1 MKSIESPQTANPRGF
16 LRLRD
21 ALRLAFV
28 NLAGNRRRTSL
39 IIMTVVVLFAP
50 MLSLAFLA
58 QGIRNSIL
66 DTSALQTG
74 GAVYIQTGFLADI
87 YYGAEE
93 RIITPA
99 PENADAILRERI
111 AAHHGEIVGTV
122 TATRRSLGWDYDFI
136 SASAVEAFQND
147 TAPPLDANVIITTT
161 DTTPPADAN
170 ATDDANAGLNTSTTN
185 TLASPLPAITNSN
198 LHLSDPALSA
208 LSALAI
214 YPGTQILFSLQ
225 GASAALGF
233 FTDAISGTPS
243 QTFLIDDG
251 SPAIQSYRDQAL
263 ADWRARCQQTY
274 QSTCDYRPSL
284 PELYVVRFINPRDA
298 AAYQTT
304 AGFDSLRYGY
314 DTDADYQ
321 YLIAD
326 LFNNTLSAAGA
337 TTSAQFIIYVVMGAF
352 LILALILIVTTLSHA
367 ADEDAA
373 TIALYRSLGASTRAV
388 HLIYFLYLLLLC
400 LLAALIS
407 FLVALLLASLIAL
420 IVAAPFAASLQTFYQ
435 LSTPPAISCLGLDGF
450 ALLLLAAILL
460 IAPLALLL
468 TFHQFSTKHLSRK
481 LKNEVT

>member
-1 MKSIESPQTANPRGF
+1 MKSIASPQTANPRGF

-74 GAVYIQTGFLADI
+74 GAVYVQTGFLADI

-122 TATRRSLGWDYDFI
+122 TAARRSLGWDYDLI
-136 SASAVEAFQND
+136 SASAVEAFQGD
-147 TAPPLDANVIITTT
+147 TALSTNLTATATTT
-161 DTTPPADAN
+161 DIAPITDA
-170 ATDDANAGLNTSTTN
+170 AAN
-185 TLASPLPAITNSN
+185 TLASPLPAIANSN
-198 LHLSDPALSA
+198 LHLSDPALSI
-208 LSALAI
+208 LAT
-214 YPGTQILFSLQ
+214 YPGTKTRFSLQ

-263 ADWRARCQQTY
+263 ADWRTRCQQTC

-284 PELYVVRFINPRDA
+284 PELYVVRFANPRDA

-326 LFNNTLSAAGA
+326 LFNNTLSVAGA

-352 LILALILIVTTLSHA
+352 LILALILIITTLSHA

-407 FLVALLLASLIAL
+407 FLVALLFASLIAL

-450 ALLLLAAILL
+450 ALLLLTAILL

>member
-1 MKSIESPQTANPRGF
+1 MKSTASPQAANPRGF

-93 RIITPA
+93 RVITPA
-99 PENADAILRERI
+99 PENADEILRERI
-111 AAHHGEIVGTV
+111 AAHHGEIVGTI
-122 TATRRSLGWDYDFI
+122 TAARRSLGWDYDLI
-136 SASAVEAFQND
+136 SAPAIESFQND
-147 TAPPLDANVIITTT
+147 IAPSLDAGATTT
-161 DTTPPADAN
+161 TTGIAPIADA
-170 ATDDANAGLNTSTTN
+170 AAN

-198 LHLSDPALSA
+198 LHLSDPALSV
-208 LSALAI
+208 LAT
-214 YPGTQILFSLQ
+214 YPGTKTLFSLQ

-284 PELYVVRFINPRDA
+284 PKLYVVRFINPRDA

-304 AGFDSLRYGY
+304 AGFDSLHYGY

-326 LFNNTLSAAGA
+326 LFNNTLSVAGA

-400 LLAALIS
+400 LFAALIS
-407 FLVALLLASLIAL
+407 FLVALLFASLIAL
-420 IVAAPFAASLQTFYQ
+420 IVATPFTASLQTFYQ
-435 LSTPPAISCLGLDGF
+435 LSAPPTISCLGLDGF

-460 IAPLALLL
+460 VAPLALLL
-468 TFHQFSTKHLSRK
+468 TFHQFSAKHLSRK

>member
-1 MKSIESPQTANPRGF
+1 MKSTATPQTANPRGF

-28 NLAGNRRRTSL
+28 NLTGNHRRTSL

-93 RIITPA
+93 RVITPT

-111 AAHHGEIVGTV
+111 AAHHGEIVGTITV
-122 TATRRSLGWDYDFI
+122 ARRSLGWDYDLI
-136 SASAVEAFQND
+136 STSAVEAFQNG
-147 TAPPLDANVIITTT
+147 TALPTNLTGTATTT
-161 DTTPPADAN
+161 DIAPIAD
-170 ATDDANAGLNTSTTN
+170 TTTN
-185 TLASPLPAITNSN
+185 TLTSPLPAITNSN
-198 LHLSDPALSA
+198 LHLSDPTLSV
-208 LSALAI
+208 LAT
-214 YPGTQILFSLQ
+214 YPGTKTLFSLQ

-263 ADWRARCQQTY
+263 ADWRSRCQQTY
-274 QSTCDYRPSL
+274 QSTCDYHPSL
-284 PELYVVRFINPRDA
+284 PELYVVRFANSRDA

-321 YLIAD
+321 HLIAD
-326 LFNNTLSAAGA
+326 LFNNTLSVAGA

-407 FLVALLLASLIAL
+407 FLVALLFASLIAL
-420 IVAAPFAASLQTFYQ
+420 IVATPFATSLQTFYQ
-435 LSTPPAISCLGLDGF
+435 LSAPPTISCLGLDGF

-460 IAPLALLL
+460 VAPLALLL
-468 TFHQFSTKHLSRK
+468 TFHQFSAKHLSRK

>member
-1 MKSIESPQTANPRGF
+1 MKSIASPQTANPRGF

-39 IIMTVVVLFAP
+39 IVMTVVVLFAP

-58 QGIRNSIL
+58 QGVRNSIL

-93 RIITPA
+93 RVITPA
-99 PENADAILRERI
+99 PENADEILRERI
-111 AAHHGEIVGTV
+111 AAHHGEIVGTI
-122 TATRRSLGWDYDFI
+122 TAARRSLGWNYDLI
-136 SASAVEAFQND
+136 SASAIEAFQGD
-147 TAPPLDANVIITTT
+147 TAPSLA
-161 DTTPPADAN
+161 AN
-170 ATDDANAGLNTSTTN
+170 AATPATDLNTSTAN

-198 LHLSDPALSA
+198 LHLSDPALSI
-208 LSALAI
+208 LAT
-214 YPGTQILFSLQ
+214 YPGTETLFSLQ

-233 FTDAISGTPS
+233 FTDAITGTPS

-263 ADWRARCQQTY
+263 ADWRDHCQQTY

-284 PELYVVRFINPRDA
+284 PELYVVRFANPRDA

-326 LFNNTLSAAGA
+326 LFNNTLSVAGA

-388 HLIYFLYLLLLC
+388 RLIYFLYLLLLC

-407 FLVALLLASLIAL
+407 FLVALLFASLIAL

-435 LSTPPAISCLGLDGF
+435 LSAPPAISCLGLDGF
-450 ALLLLAAILL
+450 ALLLLTAILL
-460 IAPLALLL
+460 IAPIALLL
-468 TFHQFSTKHLSRK
+468 TFHQFSAKHLSRK

>member
-1 MKSIESPQTANPRGF
+1 
-16 LRLRD
+16 
-21 ALRLAFV
+21 
-28 NLAGNRRRTSL
+28 
-39 IIMTVVVLFAP
+39 MTVVVLFAP

-93 RIITPA
+93 RVITPA
-99 PENADAILRERI
+99 PENADEILRERI
-111 AAHHGEIVGTV
+111 AAHHGEIVGTI
-122 TATRRSLGWDYDFI
+122 TAARRSLGWDYDLI
-136 SASAVEAFQND
+136 SASAVEAFQGD
-147 TAPPLDANVIITTT
+147 TALSLV
-161 DTTPPADAN
+161 AN
-170 ATDDANAGLNTSTTN
+170 ATTPATDLNTSTAN
-185 TLASPLPAITNSN
+185 TLASPLPAIANSN
-198 LHLSDPALSA
+198 LHLSDPALSI
-208 LSALAI
+208 LAT
-214 YPGTQILFSLQ
+214 YPGTKTRFNLQ
-225 GASAALGF
+225 GASAALSF

-251 SPAIQSYRDQAL
+251 SPAIQSYRDQSL

-274 QSTCDYRPSL
+274 QSTCDYHPSL
-284 PELYVVRFINPRDA
+284 PEHYVVRFANPRDA

-321 YLIAD
+321 YLITD
-326 LFNNTLSAAGA
+326 LFNNTLSVAGA

-373 TIALYRSLGASTRAV
+373 IIALYRSLGASTRAV

-407 FLVALLLASLIAL
+407 FLVALLFASLTAL

-450 ALLLLAAILL
+450 ALLLLTAILL

>member
-1 MKSIESPQTANPRGF
+1 MKSTASPQAANHRGF

-93 RIITPA
+93 RVITPA
-99 PENADAILRERI
+99 PENADEILRERI
-111 AAHHGEIVGTV
+111 AAHHGEIVGTI
-122 TATRRSLGWDYDFI
+122 TAARRSLGWDYDLI
-136 SASAVEAFQND
+136 SASAVEAFQGD
-147 TAPPLDANVIITTT
+147 TALSLV
-161 DTTPPADAN
+161 AN
-170 ATDDANAGLNTSTTN
+170 ATTPATDLNTSTAN
-185 TLASPLPAITNSN
+185 TLASPLPAIANSN
-198 LHLSDPALSA
+198 LHLSDPALSV
-208 LSALAI
+208 LAT
-214 YPGTQILFSLQ
+214 YPGTETLFSLQ

-251 SPAIQSYRDQAL
+251 SPAIQFYRDQAL
-263 ADWRARCQQTY
+263 ADWRTRCQQTY

-284 PELYVVRFINPRDA
+284 PELYVVRFANPRDA

-321 YLIAD
+321 YLITD
-326 LFNNTLSAAGA
+326 LFNNTLSVAGA

-373 TIALYRSLGASTRAV
+373 IIALYRSLGASTRAV

-407 FLVALLLASLIAL
+407 FLVALLFASLTAL

-450 ALLLLAAILL
+450 ALLLLTAILL

>member
-1 MKSIESPQTANPRGF
+1 MKSTASPQAASPRGF

-58 QGIRNSIL
+58 QGIRSSIL
-66 DTSALQTG
+66 DASALQTG

-93 RIITPA
+93 RVITPA
-99 PENADAILRERI
+99 PENADEILRERI
-111 AAHHGEIVGTV
+111 AAHHGEIVGTI
-122 TATRRSLGWDYDFI
+122 TAARRSLGWDYDLI

-147 TAPPLDANVIITTT
+147 TAPSTNFTGTATTT
-161 DTTPPADAN
+161 DVNVTADATVTPSIPT
-170 ATDDANAGLNTSTTN
+170 TDLNTSTAN
-185 TLASPLPAITNSN
+185 TLASPLPVITNSN
-198 LHLSDPALSA
+198 LHLSDPTLSV
-208 LSALAI
+208 LAT
-214 YPGTQILFSLQ
+214 YPGTKTLFSLQ

-274 QSTCDYRPSL
+274 QSTCDYHPSL
-284 PELYVVRFINPRDA
+284 PELYVVRFISPRDA
-298 AAYQTT
+298 ATYQTT

-326 LFNNTLSAAGA
+326 LFNNTLSVAGA

-400 LLAALIS
+400 LFAALIS
-407 FLVALLLASLIAL
+407 FLVALLFASLIAL

-435 LSTPPAISCLGLDGF
+435 LSAPPAISCLGLDGF

-460 IAPLALLL
+460 VAPLALLL
-468 TFHQFSTKHLSRK
+468 TFHQFSAKHLSRK

>member
-1 MKSIESPQTANPRGF
+1 MKSIASPQTANPRGF

-58 QGIRNSIL
+58 QGIHNSIL

-93 RIITPA
+93 RVITPA
-99 PENADAILRERI
+99 PENADEILRERI
-111 AAHHGEIVGTV
+111 AAHHGEIVGAI
-122 TATRRSLGWDYDFI
+122 TAARRSLGWNYDLI
-136 SASAVEAFQND
+136 NASAIEAFRGD
-147 TAPPLDANVIITTT
+147 TAPPTNLTGTATTT
-161 DTTPPADAN
+161 GIAPIADA
-170 ATDDANAGLNTSTTN
+170 TTN
-185 TLASPLPAITNSN
+185 TLASPLPAIANSN
-198 LHLSDPALSA
+198 LHLSDPALSV
-208 LSALAI
+208 LAT
-214 YPGTQILFSLQ
+214 YPGTKTLFSLQ
-225 GASAALGF
+225 GTSAALGF

-251 SPAIQSYRDQAL
+251 SPGIQSYRDQAL

-284 PELYVVRFINPRDA
+284 PELYVVRFANPRDA

-326 LFNNTLSAAGA
+326 LFNNTLSVAGA

-407 FLVALLLASLIAL
+407 FMVALLFASLIAL

-435 LSTPPAISCLGLDGF
+435 LSAPPTISCLGWDGF

>member
-1 MKSIESPQTANPRGF
+1 MKSTASPQAANPRGF

-93 RIITPA
+93 RVITPA
-99 PENADAILRERI
+99 PENADEILRKRI
-111 AAHHGEIVGTV
+111 AAHHGEIVGTI
-122 TATRRSLGWDYDFI
+122 TAARRSLGWDYDLI
-136 SASAVEAFQND
+136 SASTVEALQND
-147 TAPPLDANVIITTT
+147 TALPTNLTGTATTT
-161 DTTPPADAN
+161 DIASIADA
-170 ATDDANAGLNTSTTN
+170 ATNSLT
-185 TLASPLPAITNSN
+185 SPLPAITNSN
-198 LHLSDPALSA
+198 LHLSDPALSV
-208 LSALAI
+208 LAT
-214 YPGTQILFSLQ
+214 YPGTKTLFSLQ

-233 FTDAISGTPS
+233 FTDTVGGTPS

-263 ADWRARCQQTY
+263 TDWRARCQQTY
-274 QSTCDYRPSL
+274 QSTCDYHPSL
-284 PELYVVRFINPRDA
+284 PELYVVRFASPRDA
-298 AAYQTT
+298 AAYQTA

-326 LFNNTLSAAGA
+326 LFNNTLSVAGA
-337 TTSAQFIIYVVMGAF
+337 TTSAQFIIYVVMDAF

-407 FLVALLLASLIAL
+407 FLVALLFASLIAL
-420 IVAAPFAASLQTFYQ
+420 IVAAPFAASLQIFYQ
-435 LSTPPAISCLGLDGF
+435 LSAPPTISCLGLDGF

-460 IAPLALLL
+460 VAPLALLL
-468 TFHQFSTKHLSRK
+468 TFHQFSAKHLSRK

>member
-1 MKSIESPQTANPRGF
+1 MKSTASPQTANPRGF

-93 RIITPA
+93 RVITSA
-99 PENADAILRERI
+99 PENADEILRERI
-111 AAHHGEIVGTV
+111 AAHHGEIVGTII
-122 TATRRSLGWDYDFI
+122 AARRSLGWDYDLI

-147 TAPPLDANVIITTT
+147 TTPSLDTGATTTTT
-161 DTTPPADAN
+161 DIAPIADA
-170 ATDDANAGLNTSTTN
+170 ATN
-185 TLASPLPAITNSN
+185 TLTSPLPAITNSN
-198 LHLSDPALSA
+198 LHLSDPALSV
-208 LSALAI
+208 LAT
-214 YPGTQILFSLQ
+214 YPGTKTLFSLQ

-284 PELYVVRFINPRDA
+284 PELYVVRFISPRDA

-314 DTDADYQ
+314 DTNADYQ
-321 YLIAD
+321 YLITD

-407 FLVALLLASLIAL
+407 FLVALLFASLIAL
-420 IVAAPFAASLQTFYQ
+420 IVATPFAASLQAFYQ
-435 LSTPPAISCLGLDGF
+435 LSAPPAISCLGLDGF
-450 ALLLLAAILL
+450 ALLLLAAIFLV
-460 IAPLALLL
+460 APLALLL
-468 TFHQFSTKHLSRK
+468 TFHQFSAKHLSRK

>member
-1 MKSIESPQTANPRGF
+1 MKSTASPQTANPRGF

-111 AAHHGEIVGTV
+111 AAHHGEIVGTI
-122 TATRRSLGWDYDFI
+122 TAARRSLGWGYDLI
-136 SASAVEAFQND
+136 SASAVEAFQGD
-147 TAPPLDANVIITTT
+147 TAPSTNLTATATTT
-161 DTTPPADAN
+161 DIALITDA
-170 ATDDANAGLNTSTTN
+170 ATN

-208 LSALAI
+208 LSALAT
-214 YPGTQILFSLQ
+214 YPGTKTLFSLQ

-243 QTFLIDDG
+243 QPFLIDDG
-251 SPAIQSYRDQAL
+251 SPAIQSYRNQAL

-274 QSTCDYRPSL
+274 QSTCDYHPSL
-284 PELYVVRFINPRDA
+284 PELYVVRFISPRDA

-326 LFNNTLSAAGA
+326 LFNNTLSVAGA

-400 LLAALIS
+400 LFAALIS
-407 FLVALLLASLIAL
+407 FLVALLFASLIAL

-435 LSTPPAISCLGLDGF
+435 LSAPPAISCLGLDGF

-460 IAPLALLL
+460 VAPLALLL
-468 TFHQFSTKHLSRK
+468 TFHQFSAKHLSRK

>member
-1 MKSIESPQTANPRGF
+1 MKSIASPQTANPRGS

-111 AAHHGEIVGTV
+111 AAHHGEIVGTI

-136 SASAVEAFQND
+136 GASAVETFQGD
-147 TAPPLDANVIITTT
+147 TAPSTNLTGTATTT
-161 DTTPPADAN
+161 DIAPITDA
-170 ATDDANAGLNTSTTN
+170 ATN
-185 TLASPLPAITNSN
+185 TLTSPLPAITNSN
-198 LHLSDPALSA
+198 LHLSDPALSV
-208 LSALAI
+208 LAT
-214 YPGTQILFSLQ
+214 YPGTKTLFSLQ
-225 GASAALGF
+225 GASAALSF

-243 QTFLIDDG
+243 QTFLVDDN

-274 QSTCDYRPSL
+274 QSTCDYRPNL
-284 PELYVVRFINPRDA
+284 PELYVVRFANPRDA

-304 AGFDSLRYGY
+304 AGFDSLHYGY

-326 LFNNTLSAAGA
+326 LFNNTLSVAGA

-352 LILALILIVTTLSHA
+352 LILAFILIVTTLSHA
-367 ADEDAA
+367 ADEDATA
-373 TIALYRSLGASTRAV
+373 IALYRSLGASTRAV

-407 FLVALLLASLIAL
+407 FLVALLFASLIAL

-450 ALLLLAAILL
+450 ALLLLTAILL

-468 TFHQFSTKHLSRK
+468 TCHQFSTKHLSRK

>member
-1 MKSIESPQTANPRGF
+1 MKSTASPQTANPRGF

-28 NLAGNRRRTSL
+28 NLAGNRRRISL

-93 RIITPA
+93 RVITSA
-99 PENADAILRERI
+99 PENADEILRERI
-111 AAHHGEIVGTV
+111 AAHHGEIVGTI
-122 TATRRSLGWDYDFI
+122 TAARRSLGWDYDLI

-147 TAPPLDANVIITTT
+147 TAPPLDANVITTTT
-161 DTTPPADAN
+161 DTTPPADTN

-198 LHLSDPALSA
+198 LHLSDPALSV
-208 LSALAI
+208 LAT
-214 YPGTQILFSLQ
+214 YPGTQTLFSLQ

-243 QTFLIDDG
+243 QTFLVDDN

-326 LFNNTLSAAGA
+326 LFNNTLSVAGA
-337 TTSAQFIIYVVMGAF
+337 TTSAQFVIYIVMGAF
-352 LILALILIVTTLSHA
+352 LILALILVVTTLSHA

-400 LLAALIS
+400 LFAALIS
-407 FLVALLLASLIAL
+407 FLVALLFASLIAL
-420 IVAAPFAASLQTFYQ
+420 IVATPFAASLQTFYQ
-435 LSTPPAISCLGLDGF
+435 LSAPPTISCLGLDGF

-460 IAPLALLL
+460 VAPLALLL
-468 TFHQFSTKHLSRK
+468 TFHQSSAKHLSRK

>member
-1 MKSIESPQTANPRGF
+1 MKSTASPQTANPRGF

-93 RIITPA
+93 RVITPA
-99 PENADAILRERI
+99 PENADEILRERI
-111 AAHHGEIVGTV
+111 AAHHGEIVGTI
-122 TATRRSLGWDYDFI
+122 TAARRSLGWDYDLI

-147 TAPPLDANVIITTT
+147 TAPSTNLTSTATTT
-161 DTTPPADAN
+161 DIAPIADADAN
-170 ATDDANAGLNTSTTN
+170 
-185 TLASPLPAITNSN
+185 TLTSPLPAITNSN
-198 LHLSDPALSA
+198 LHLSDPALSV
-208 LSALAI
+208 LAT
-214 YPGTQILFSLQ
+214 YPGTKTLFSLQ

-233 FTDAISGTPS
+233 FTDAIGGTPS

-284 PELYVVRFINPRDA
+284 PELYVVRFANPRDA

-337 TTSAQFIIYVVMGAF
+337 TTSAAVLSALFFAF
-352 LILALILIVTTLSHA
+352 AHLDILRFLPLFVLGLLFCLAWRKGGLFASFGLHAGFNLANLLLILLFPEPI
-367 ADEDAA
+367 
-373 TIALYRSLGASTRAV
+373 G
-388 HLIYFLYLLLLC
+388 
-400 LLAALIS
+400 
-407 FLVALLLASLIAL
+407 
-420 IVAAPFAASLQTFYQ
+420 
-435 LSTPPAISCLGLDGF
+435 
-450 ALLLLAAILL
+450 
-460 IAPLALLL
+460 
-468 TFHQFSTKHLSRK
+468 
-481 LKNEVT
+481 

>member
-1 MKSIESPQTANPRGF
+1 MKSIASPQTANPRGF

-39 IIMTVVVLFAP
+39 IVMTVVVLFAP

-93 RIITPA
+93 RVITPA
-99 PENADAILRERI
+99 PENANEILRERI
-111 AAHHGEIVGTV
+111 AAHHGEIVGTI
-122 TATRRSLGWDYDFI
+122 TAARRSLGWKYDLI
-136 SASAVEAFQND
+136 SASAIEAFQGD
-147 TAPPLDANVIITTT
+147 TAPSLV
-161 DTTPPADAN
+161 AN
-170 ATDDANAGLNTSTTN
+170 ATTPATDLNTSTAN
-185 TLASPLPAITNSN
+185 TLASPLPAIANSN
-198 LHLSDPALSA
+198 LHLSDPALSI
-208 LSALAI
+208 LAT
-214 YPGTQILFSLQ
+214 YPGTETRFSLQ

-243 QTFLIDDG
+243 QTFLIDDD

-274 QSTCDYRPSL
+274 QSTCDYLPSL
-284 PELYVVRFINPRDA
+284 PELYVVRFANPRDA
-298 AAYQTT
+298 AAYQT
-304 AGFDSLRYGY
+304 AVGFDSLRYGY
-314 DTDADYQ
+314 DTSANYQ

-326 LFNNTLSAAGA
+326 LFNNTLSVAGA

-373 TIALYRSLGASTRAV
+373 IIALYRSLGASTRAV

-407 FLVALLLASLIAL
+407 FLVALLFASLIAL

-435 LSTPPAISCLGLDGF
+435 LSAPPAISCLGLDGF
-450 ALLLLAAILL
+450 ALLLLTAILL
-460 IAPLALLL
+460 IAPIALLL

>member
-1 MKSIESPQTANPRGF
+1 MKSAASPQTAIPRGF

-122 TATRRSLGWDYDFI
+122 TAARRSLGWDYDLI
-136 SASAVEAFQND
+136 SASAIETFQGD
-147 TAPPLDANVIITTT
+147 TAPSLA
-161 DTTPPADAN
+161 AN
-170 ATDDANAGLNTSTTN
+170 ATTPATGLNTSTTN

-198 LHLSDPALSA
+198 LHLSDPALSV
-208 LSALAI
+208 LAT
-214 YPGTQILFSLQ
+214 YPGTQTLFSLQ

-284 PELYVVRFINPRDA
+284 PEPYVVRFINPRDA

-388 HLIYFLYLLLLC
+388 HLIYFFYLLLLY
-400 LLAALIS
+400 LFAALIS
-407 FLVALLLASLIAL
+407 FLVALLFASLIAL
-420 IVAAPFAASLQTFYQ
+420 IVATPFAASLQTFYQ
-435 LSTPPAISCLGLDGF
+435 LSAPPTISCLGLDGF

-468 TFHQFSTKHLSRK
+468 TFHQFSAKHLSRK

>member
-1 MKSIESPQTANPRGF
+1 MKSTASPQAANPRGF

-93 RIITPA
+93 RVITPA
-99 PENADAILRERI
+99 PENADEILRERI
-111 AAHHGEIVGTV
+111 AAHHGEIVGTI
-122 TATRRSLGWDYDFI
+122 TAARRSLGWDYDLI
-136 SASAVEAFQND
+136 SAPAIESFQND
-147 TAPPLDANVIITTT
+147 IAPSLDAGATTT
-161 DTTPPADAN
+161 TTGIAPIADA
-170 ATDDANAGLNTSTTN
+170 AAN
-185 TLASPLPAITNSN
+185 TLTSPLPVITNSN
-198 LHLSDPALSA
+198 LHLSDPTLSV
-208 LSALAI
+208 LAT
-214 YPGTQILFSLQ
+214 YPGTKTLFSLQ

-274 QSTCDYRPSL
+274 QSTCDYHPSL
-284 PELYVVRFINPRDA
+284 PELYVVRFISPRDA

-326 LFNNTLSAAGA
+326 LFNNTLSVAGA

-400 LLAALIS
+400 LFAALIS
-407 FLVALLLASLIAL
+407 FLVALLFASLIAL
-420 IVAAPFAASLQTFYQ
+420 IVAAPFAASLQAFYQ
-435 LSTPPAISCLGLDGF
+435 LSTPPAISCLGLGGF

-460 IAPLALLL
+460 VAPLALLL
-468 TFHQFSTKHLSRK
+468 TFHQFSAKHLSRK

>member
-1 MKSIESPQTANPRGF
+1 MKSPAPPQTANPRGF

-58 QGIRNSIL
+58 QGVRNSIL

-93 RIITPA
+93 RVITPA
-99 PENADAILRERI
+99 PENADEILRERI
-111 AAHHGEIVGTV
+111 AAHHGEIVGTI
-122 TATRRSLGWDYDFI
+122 TAARRSLGWNYDLI
-136 SASAVEAFQND
+136 SASAIEAFQGD
-147 TAPPLDANVIITTT
+147 TAPSLA
-161 DTTPPADAN
+161 AN
-170 ATDDANAGLNTSTTN
+170 ATTPATDLNTSTAN

-198 LHLSDPALSA
+198 PHLSDPALSI
-208 LSALAI
+208 LAT
-214 YPGTQILFSLQ
+214 YPGTETLFSLQ
-225 GASAALGF
+225 DASAALGF

-284 PELYVVRFINPRDA
+284 PELYVVRFANLRDA
-298 AAYQTT
+298 AAYQTA
-304 AGFDSLRYGY
+304 AGLDSLRYGY

-326 LFNNTLSAAGA
+326 LFNNTLSVAGA
-337 TTSAQFIIYVVMGAF
+337 TTSAQFIIYVIMGAF
-352 LILALILIVTTLSHA
+352 LILALILIITTLSHA

-407 FLVALLLASLIAL
+407 FLVALLFASLIAL

-435 LSTPPAISCLGLDGF
+435 LSAPPTISCLGLDGF
-450 ALLLLAAILL
+450 ALLLLTAILL

>member
-1 MKSIESPQTANPRGF
+1 MKSTASPQTANPRGF

-93 RIITPA
+93 RIITSA
-99 PENADAILRERI
+99 PENADEILRERI
-111 AAHHGEIVGTV
+111 AAHHGEIVGTIT
-122 TATRRSLGWDYDFI
+122 TARRSLGWDYDLI
-136 SASAVEAFQND
+136 SASAVEAFQGD
-147 TAPPLDANVIITTT
+147 TAPSTNLTTTATTT
-161 DTTPPADAN
+161 DIAPITDATTK
-170 ATDDANAGLNTSTTN
+170 
-185 TLASPLPAITNSN
+185 TLSSPLPAITNSN
-198 LHLSDPALSA
+198 LHLSDPALSV
-208 LSALAI
+208 LAT
-214 YPGTQILFSLQ
+214 YPGTKTLFSLQ

-233 FTDAISGTPS
+233 FTDAISGTPR
-243 QTFLIDDG
+243 QTFLVDDN

-263 ADWRARCQQTY
+263 ADWHARCQQTY

>member
-39 IIMTVVVLFAP
+39 IIVTVVVLFAP
-50 MLSLAFLA
+50 MLSLAFIA

-74 GAVYIQTGFLADI
+74 DAVYIQTGFLADI

-93 RIITPA
+93 HIITPA

-111 AAHHGEIVGTV
+111 AAHHGEIVGTT
-122 TATRRSLGWDYDFI
+122 TAARRSLGWDYDLI
-136 SASAVEAFQND
+136 SASAVEAFQGD
-147 TAPPLDANVIITTT
+147 TALSTNLTATATTT
-161 DTTPPADAN
+161 DIAPITDA
-170 ATDDANAGLNTSTTN
+170 ATN

-198 LHLSDPALSA
+198 LHLSDPALSV
-208 LSALAI
+208 LAT
-214 YPGTQILFSLQ
+214 YPGTKTLFSLQ

-400 LLAALIS
+400 LFAALIS
-407 FLVALLLASLIAL
+407 FLVALLFASLIAL
-420 IVAAPFAASLQTFYQ
+420 IVATPFAASLQTFYQ
-435 LSTPPAISCLGLDGF
+435 LSAPPTISCLGLDGF

-460 IAPLALLL
+460 VAPLALLL
-468 TFHQFSTKHLSRK
+468 TFHQFSAKHLSRK

>member
-1 MKSIESPQTANPRGF
+1 MKSTASPQAANPRGF

-58 QGIRNSIL
+58 QGVRNSIL

-74 GAVYIQTGFLADI
+74 GTVYIQTGFLTDI

-93 RIITPA
+93 RVITPA
-99 PENADAILRERI
+99 PENADEILRERI
-111 AAHHGEIVGTV
+111 AAHHGEIVGAI
-122 TATRRSLGWDYDFI
+122 TAARRSLGWDYDLI
-136 SASAVEAFQND
+136 SAPAIESFQND
-147 TAPPLDANVIITTT
+147 IAPFLDDNVT
-161 DTTPPADAN
+161 DAA
-170 ATDDANAGLNTSTTN
+170 TN
-185 TLASPLPAITNSN
+185 TPTSPLPAITNSN
-198 LHLSDPALSA
+198 LHLSDPALSV
-208 LSALAI
+208 LAT
-214 YPGTQILFSLQ
+214 YPGTKTLFSLQ

-233 FTDAISGTPS
+233 FTDAIGGTPS

-284 PELYVVRFINPRDA
+284 PELYVVRFANPRDA

-314 DTDADYQ
+314 DTNADYQ

-326 LFNNTLSAAGA
+326 LFNNTLSVAGA

-400 LLAALIS
+400 LFAALIS
-407 FLVALLLASLIAL
+407 FLVALLFASLIAL

-435 LSTPPAISCLGLDGF
+435 LSAPPAISCLGLDGF
-450 ALLLLAAILL
+450 ALLLLAAIFLV
-460 IAPLALLL
+460 APLALLL
-468 TFHQFSTKHLSRK
+468 TFHQFSAKHLSRK

>member
-1 MKSIESPQTANPRGF
+1 MKSTASPQTANLRGF

-111 AAHHGEIVGTV
+111 AAHHGEIVGTI
-122 TATRRSLGWDYDFI
+122 TAARRSLGWGYDLI
-136 SASAVEAFQND
+136 SASAVEAFQGD
-147 TAPPLDANVIITTT
+147 TAPSTNLTATATTT
-161 DTTPPADAN
+161 DIALITDA
-170 ATDDANAGLNTSTTN
+170 ATN

-198 LHLSDPALSA
+198 LHLSDPALSI
-208 LSALAI
+208 LAT
-214 YPGTQILFSLQ
+214 YPGTKTLFSLQ

-284 PELYVVRFINPRDA
+284 PELYVVRFRNPRDA

-326 LFNNTLSAAGA
+326 LFNNTLSVAGA

-407 FLVALLLASLIAL
+407 FLVALLFASLIAL
-420 IVAAPFAASLQTFYQ
+420 IVATPFATSLQTFYQ
-435 LSTPPAISCLGLDGF
+435 LSAPPTISCLGLDGF

-460 IAPLALLL
+460 VAPLALLL
-468 TFHQFSTKHLSRK
+468 TFHQFSAKHLSRK

>member
-1 MKSIESPQTANPRGF
+1 MKSTASPQAANPRGF

-28 NLAGNRRRTSL
+28 NLTGNRRRTSL

-58 QGIRNSIL
+58 QGVRNSIL

-74 GAVYIQTGFLADI
+74 GTVYIQTGFLADI

-93 RIITPA
+93 RVITPA
-99 PENADAILRERI
+99 PENADEILRERI
-111 AAHHGEIVGTV
+111 AAHHGEIVGTI
-122 TATRRSLGWDYDFI
+122 TAARRSLGWDYDLI

-147 TAPPLDANVIITTT
+147 TAPSLDANVITTTT
-161 DTTPPADAN
+161 DIAPIADA
-170 ATDDANAGLNTSTTN
+170 TTN
-185 TLASPLPAITNSN
+185 TLTSPLPAITNSN
-198 LHLSDPALSA
+198 LHLSDPALSV
-208 LSALAI
+208 LAT
-214 YPGTQILFSLQ
+214 YPGTKTLFSLQ
-225 GASAALGF
+225 GASAALSF

-274 QSTCDYRPSL
+274 QSTCDYHPSL
-284 PELYVVRFINPRDA
+284 PELYVVRFISPRDA

-400 LLAALIS
+400 LFAALIS
-407 FLVALLLASLIAL
+407 FLVALLFASLIAL

-435 LSTPPAISCLGLDGF
+435 LSAPPAISCLGLDGF

-460 IAPLALLL
+460 VAPLALLL
-468 TFHQFSTKHLSRK
+468 TFHQFSAKHLSRK

>member
-1 MKSIESPQTANPRGF
+1 MKSTASPQAANPRGF

-58 QGIRNSIL
+58 QGIRSSIL
-66 DTSALQTG
+66 DASALQTG

-93 RIITPA
+93 RVITPA
-99 PENADAILRERI
+99 PENADEILRERI
-111 AAHHGEIVGTV
+111 AAHHGEIVGTI
-122 TATRRSLGWDYDFI
+122 TAARRSLGWDYDLI
-136 SASAVEAFQND
+136 SAPAVETFQND
-147 TAPPLDANVIITTT
+147 TAPSLDAGATTT
-161 DTTPPADAN
+161 TTGIAPTADVTA
-170 ATDDANAGLNTSTTN
+170 N
-185 TLASPLPAITNSN
+185 TLTSPLPAITNSN
-198 LHLSDPALSA
+198 LHLSDPALSV
-208 LSALAI
+208 LAT
-214 YPGTQILFSLQ
+214 YPGTETLFSLQ

-243 QTFLIDDG
+243 QTLLIDDG

-274 QSTCDYRPSL
+274 QSTCDYHPSL
-284 PELYVVRFINPRDA
+284 PELYVVRFISPRDA

-407 FLVALLLASLIAL
+407 FLVALLFASLIAL
-420 IVAAPFAASLQTFYQ
+420 IVAAPFSASLQAFYQ
-435 LSTPPAISCLGLDGF
+435 LSAPPAISCLGLDGF

-460 IAPLALLL
+460 VAPLALLL
-468 TFHQFSTKHLSRK
+468 TFHQFSAKHLSRK

>member
-1 MKSIESPQTANPRGF
+1 MKSTASPQTANPRGF

-111 AAHHGEIVGTV
+111 AAHHGEIVDTV
-122 TATRRSLGWDYDFI
+122 TAARRSLGWDYDLI
-136 SASAVEAFQND
+136 SASAIETFQGD
-147 TAPPLDANVIITTT
+147 TAPSLA
-161 DTTPPADAN
+161 AN
-170 ATDDANAGLNTSTTN
+170 ATTPATGLNTSATN

-198 LHLSDPALSA
+198 LHLSDPALSV
-208 LSALAI
+208 LAT
-214 YPGTQILFSLQ
+214 YPGTQTLFSLQ

-400 LLAALIS
+400 LFAALIS
-407 FLVALLLASLIAL
+407 FLVALLFASLIAL

-435 LSTPPAISCLGLDGF
+435 LSAPPTISCLGLDGF

-460 IAPLALLL
+460 VAPLALLL
-468 TFHQFSTKHLSRK
+468 TFHQFSAKHLSRK

>member
-1 MKSIESPQTANPRGF
+1 MKSTASPQAANPRGF

-39 IIMTVVVLFAP
+39 IVMTVVVLFAP

-58 QGIRNSIL
+58 QGVRNSIL

-93 RIITPA
+93 RVITPA
-99 PENADAILRERI
+99 PENADEILRERI
-111 AAHHGEIVGTV
+111 AAHHGEIVGTI
-122 TATRRSLGWDYDFI
+122 TAARRSLGWNYDLI
-136 SASAVEAFQND
+136 SASAIEAFRGD
-147 TAPPLDANVIITTT
+147 TAPSLA
-161 DTTPPADAN
+161 AN
-170 ATDDANAGLNTSTTN
+170 ATTPATDLNTSTAN

-198 LHLSDPALSA
+198 LHLSDPALSI
-208 LSALAI
+208 LAT
-214 YPGTQILFSLQ
+214 YPGTKTRFSLQ

-284 PELYVVRFINPRDA
+284 PELYIVRFANPRDA
-298 AAYQTT
+298 AAYQT
-304 AGFDSLRYGY
+304 AVGFDSLRYGY
-314 DTDADYQ
+314 DTNANYQ

-326 LFNNTLSAAGA
+326 LFNNTLSVAGA

-373 TIALYRSLGASTRAV
+373 IIALYHSLGASTRAV

-407 FLVALLLASLIAL
+407 FLVALLFASPIAL

-450 ALLLLAAILL
+450 ALLLLTAILL

>member
-1 MKSIESPQTANPRGF
+1 MKSIASPQTATPRGF

-93 RIITPA
+93 RVITSA
-99 PENADAILRERI
+99 PENADEILRERI
-111 AAHHGEIVGTV
+111 AAHHGEIVGTI
-122 TATRRSLGWDYDFI
+122 TAARRSLGWDYDLI

-147 TAPPLDANVIITTT
+147 TTPPLDANVITTTT
-161 DTTPPADAN
+161 DTAPPADAN
-170 ATDDANAGLNTSTTN
+170 ATDDANAGLNTSTAN
-185 TLASPLPAITNSN
+185 TLASPLPTITNSN
-198 LHLSDPALSA
+198 LHLSDPTLSV
-208 LSALAI
+208 LAT
-214 YPGTQILFSLQ
+214 YPGTKTLFSLQ

-251 SPAIQSYRDQAL
+251 SPAIQSYRNQAL

-284 PELYVVRFINPRDA
+284 PELYVVRFISPRDA

-326 LFNNTLSAAGA
+326 LFNNTLSVAGA

-388 HLIYFLYLLLLC
+388 HLIYFFYLLLLC
-400 LLAALIS
+400 LFAALIS
-407 FLVALLLASLIAL
+407 FLVALLFASLIAL

-435 LSTPPAISCLGLDGF
+435 LSAPPAISCLGLDGF

-460 IAPLALLL
+460 VAPLALLL
-468 TFHQFSTKHLSRK
+468 TFHQFSAKHLSRK

>member
-1 MKSIESPQTANPRGF
+1 MKSIASPQTANSRGF

-39 IIMTVVVLFAP
+39 IVMTVVVLFAP

-58 QGIRNSIL
+58 QGIRSSIL

-74 GAVYIQTGFLADI
+74 GVVYIQTGFLADI
-87 YYGAEE
+87 YYGTEE
-93 RIITPA
+93 RVITPA
-99 PENADAILRERI
+99 PENADEILRERI
-111 AAHHGEIVGTV
+111 AAHHGEIVGTI
-122 TATRRSLGWDYDFI
+122 TAARRSLGWDYDLI
-136 SASAVEAFQND
+136 SASAIEAFQGD
-147 TAPPLDANVIITTT
+147 TAPSLA
-161 DTTPPADAN
+161 AN
-170 ATDDANAGLNTSTTN
+170 ATTPTADLNTSTAN

-198 LHLSDPALSA
+198 LHLSDPALSV
-208 LSALAI
+208 LTT
-214 YPGTQILFSLQ
+214 YPGTKTLFSLQ

-251 SPAIQSYRDQAL
+251 SPTIQSYRDQAL

-284 PELYVVRFINPRDA
+284 PELYVVRFANPRDA
-298 AAYQTT
+298 AAYQT
-304 AGFDSLRYGY
+304 AVGFDSLHYGY
-314 DTDADYQ
+314 DTSADYQ

-326 LFNNTLSAAGA
+326 LFNNTLSVAGA
-337 TTSAQFIIYVVMGAF
+337 TTSAQFIIYAVMGAF
-352 LILALILIVTTLSHA
+352 LVLALILIVTTLSHA

-388 HLIYFLYLLLLC
+388 RLIYFLYLLLLC

-407 FLVALLLASLIAL
+407 FLVALLFASLIAL

-435 LSTPPAISCLGLDGF
+435 LSAPPAISCLGLDGF
-450 ALLLLAAILL
+450 ALLLLTAILL
-460 IAPLALLL
+460 IAPIALLL
-468 TFHQFSTKHLSRK
+468 TFHQFSAKHLSRK

>member
-1 MKSIESPQTANPRGF
+1 MKSTASPQTANPRGF

-111 AAHHGEIVGTV
+111 AAHHGEIVDTV
-122 TATRRSLGWDYDFI
+122 TAARRSLGWDYDLI
-136 SASAVEAFQND
+136 SASAIETFQGD
-147 TAPPLDANVIITTT
+147 TAPSLA
-161 DTTPPADAN
+161 AN
-170 ATDDANAGLNTSTTN
+170 ATTPATGLNTSATN

-198 LHLSDPALSA
+198 LHLSDPALSI
-208 LSALAI
+208 LAT
-214 YPGTQILFSLQ
+214 YPGTKTLFSLQ
-225 GASAALGF
+225 GASAALSF

-243 QTFLIDDG
+243 QTFLVDDN

-284 PELYVVRFINPRDA
+284 PELYVVRFANPRDA

-304 AGFDSLRYGY
+304 AGFDSLHYGY

-352 LILALILIVTTLSHA
+352 LILALILIVATLSHA

-400 LLAALIS
+400 LFAALIS
-407 FLVALLLASLIAL
+407 FLVALLFASLIAL
-420 IVAAPFAASLQTFYQ
+420 IVATPFAASLQTFYQ
-435 LSTPPAISCLGLDGF
+435 LSAPPTISCLGLDGF

-460 IAPLALLL
+460 VAPLALLL
-468 TFHQFSTKHLSRK
+468 TFHQFSAKHLSRK

>member
-1 MKSIESPQTANPRGF
+1 MKSTASPQTANPSGF

-39 IIMTVVVLFAP
+39 IIMTVVILFAP

-93 RIITPA
+93 RVITPA
-99 PENADAILRERI
+99 PENADEILRGRI
-111 AAHHGEIVGTV
+111 AAHHGEIVGTI
-122 TATRRSLGWDYDFI
+122 TAARRSLGWDYDLI
-136 SASAVEAFQND
+136 SASAVEAFRND
-147 TAPPLDANVIITTT
+147 TAPSTNLTGTATTT
-161 DTTPPADAN
+161 DIAPIADADAN
-170 ATDDANAGLNTSTTN
+170 
-185 TLASPLPAITNSN
+185 TLTSPLPAITNSN
-198 LHLSDPALSA
+198 LHLSDPTLSV
-208 LSALAI
+208 LAT
-214 YPGTQILFSLQ
+214 YPGTKTLFSLQ

-233 FTDAISGTPS
+233 FTDAIGGTPS
-243 QTFLIDDG
+243 QTFLIDDS
-251 SPAIQSYRDQAL
+251 SPAIQSYRSQAL

-274 QSTCDYRPSL
+274 QSTCDYHPSL
-284 PELYVVRFINPRDA
+284 PELYVVRFISPRDA

-326 LFNNTLSAAGA
+326 LFNNTLSVAGA

-373 TIALYRSLGASTRAV
+373 TIALYRSLGASTCAV

-400 LLAALIS
+400 LFAALIS
-407 FLVALLLASLIAL
+407 FLVALLFASLIAL
-420 IVAAPFAASLQTFYQ
+420 IVAAPFAASLQAFYQ
-435 LSTPPAISCLGLDGF
+435 LSAPPAISCLGLDGF

-460 IAPLALLL
+460 VAPLALLL
-468 TFHQFSTKHLSRK
+468 TFHQFSAKHLSRK

>member
-1 MKSIESPQTANPRGF
+1 MKSTASPQAANHRGC

-93 RIITPA
+93 RVITPA
-99 PENADAILRERI
+99 PENADEILRERI
-111 AAHHGEIVGTV
+111 AAHHGEIVGTI
-122 TATRRSLGWDYDFI
+122 TAARRSLGWDYDLI
-136 SASAVEAFQND
+136 SASAVEAFQGD
-147 TAPPLDANVIITTT
+147 TAPSTNLTATATTT
-161 DTTPPADAN
+161 DIAPITDAPA
-170 ATDDANAGLNTSTTN
+170 N

-198 LHLSDPALSA
+198 LHLSDPALSI
-208 LSALAI
+208 LAT
-214 YPGTQILFSLQ
+214 YPGTKTLFSLQ
-225 GASAALGF
+225 GASAALSF

-243 QTFLIDDG
+243 QTFLVDDN

-284 PELYVVRFINPRDA
+284 PELYVVRFANPRDA

-304 AGFDSLRYGY
+304 AGFDSLHYGY

-352 LILALILIVTTLSHA
+352 LILALILIVATLSHA

-400 LLAALIS
+400 LFAALIS
-407 FLVALLLASLIAL
+407 FLVALLFASLIAL
-420 IVAAPFAASLQTFYQ
+420 IVATPFAASLQTFYQ
-435 LSTPPAISCLGLDGF
+435 LSAPPTISCLGLDGY

-460 IAPLALLL
+460 VAPLALLL
-468 TFHQFSTKHLSRK
+468 TFHQFSAKHLSRK

>member
-1 MKSIESPQTANPRGF
+1 MKSTASPQAANHRGF

-50 MLSLAFLA
+50 MLSLAFIA

-93 RIITPA
+93 RVITSA
-99 PENADAILRERI
+99 PENADEILRERI
-111 AAHHGEIVGTV
+111 AAHHGEIVGTI
-122 TATRRSLGWDYDFI
+122 TAARRSLGWDYDLI
-136 SASAVEAFQND
+136 SASAVEAFQGD
-147 TAPPLDANVIITTT
+147 TAPSTNLTATATTT
-161 DTTPPADAN
+161 DIAPITDA
-170 ATDDANAGLNTSTTN
+170 ATN

-198 LHLSDPALSA
+198 LHLSDPALSI
-208 LSALAI
+208 LAT
-214 YPGTQILFSLQ
+214 YPGTKTLFSLQ
-225 GASAALGF
+225 GASAALSF

-243 QTFLIDDG
+243 QTFLVDDN

-274 QSTCDYRPSL
+274 QSTCDYRPNL
-284 PELYVVRFINPRDA
+284 PELYVVRFANPRDA

-304 AGFDSLRYGY
+304 AGFDSLHYGY

-326 LFNNTLSAAGA
+326 LFNNTLSVAGA

-407 FLVALLLASLIAL
+407 FLVALLFASLIAL
-420 IVAAPFAASLQTFYQ
+420 IVATPFAASLQTFCQ
-435 LSTPPAISCLGLDGF
+435 LSAPPTISCLGLDGF
-450 ALLLLAAILL
+450 ALLLLTAILL
-460 IAPLALLL
+460 VAPLALLL
-468 TFHQFSTKHLSRK
+468 TFHQFSAKHLSRK

>member
-1 MKSIESPQTANPRGF
+1 MKSTASPQAANPRG
-16 LRLRD
+16 
-21 ALRLAFV
+21 
-28 NLAGNRRRTSL
+28 RTSL

-93 RIITPA
+93 RVITPA
-99 PENADAILRERI
+99 PENADEILRERI
-111 AAHHGEIVGTV
+111 AAHHGEIVGTI
-122 TATRRSLGWDYDFI
+122 TAARRSLGWDYDLI
-136 SASAVEAFQND
+136 SASAIESFQND
-147 TAPPLDANVIITTT
+147 IAPFLDDNVT
-161 DTTPPADAN
+161 DAA
-170 ATDDANAGLNTSTTN
+170 TN
-185 TLASPLPAITNSN
+185 TPTSPLPAITNSN
-198 LHLSDPALSA
+198 LHLSDPTLSV
-208 LSALAI
+208 LAT
-214 YPGTQILFSLQ
+214 YPGTKTLFSLQ

-233 FTDAISGTPS
+233 FTDAIGGTPS

-274 QSTCDYRPSL
+274 QSTCDYHPSL
-284 PELYVVRFINPRDA
+284 PELYVVRFASPRDA

-326 LFNNTLSAAGA
+326 LFNNTLSVAGA

-400 LLAALIS
+400 LFAALIS
-407 FLVALLLASLIAL
+407 FLVALLFASLIAL
-420 IVAAPFAASLQTFYQ
+420 IVATPFAASLQTFYQ
-435 LSTPPAISCLGLDGF
+435 LSAPPTISCLGLDGF

-468 TFHQFSTKHLSRK
+468 TFHQFSAKHLSRK

>member
-1 MKSIESPQTANPRGF
+1 MKSIASPQTANPRGF

-93 RIITPA
+93 RVITPA
-99 PENADAILRERI
+99 PENADEILRESI
-111 AAHHGEIVGTV
+111 AAHHGEIVDTI
-122 TATRRSLGWDYDFI
+122 TAARRSLGWDYDLI

-147 TAPPLDANVIITTT
+147 TAPSTNFTGTATTT
-161 DTTPPADAN
+161 DITPIADADAN
-170 ATDDANAGLNTSTTN
+170 
-185 TLASPLPAITNSN
+185 TLTSPLPAITNSN
-198 LHLSDPALSA
+198 LHLSDPTLSV
-208 LSALAI
+208 LAT
-214 YPGTQILFSLQ
+214 YPGTKTLFSLQ

-243 QTFLIDDG
+243 QTFLVDDN

-284 PELYVVRFINPRDA
+284 PELYVVRFANPRDA

-304 AGFDSLRYGY
+304 AGFDSLHYGY

-352 LILALILIVTTLSHA
+352 LILALILIVATLSHA

-400 LLAALIS
+400 LFAALIS
-407 FLVALLLASLIAL
+407 FLVALLFASLIAL
-420 IVAAPFAASLQTFYQ
+420 IVATPFAASLQTFYQ
-435 LSTPPAISCLGLDGF
+435 LSAPPTISCLGLDGF
-450 ALLLLAAILL
+450 VLLLLTAILL
-460 IAPLALLL
+460 VAPLALLL
-468 TFHQFSTKHLSRK
+468 TFHQFSAKHLSRK
-481 LKNEVT
+481 LKHEVT

>member
-1 MKSIESPQTANPRGF
+1 MKSTASPQTANPRGF

-111 AAHHGEIVGTV
+111 AAHHGEIVGTI
-122 TATRRSLGWDYDFI
+122 TAARRSLGWGYDLI
-136 SASAVEAFQND
+136 SASAVEAFQGD
-147 TAPPLDANVIITTT
+147 TAPSTNLTATATTT
-161 DTTPPADAN
+161 DIALITDA
-170 ATDDANAGLNTSTTN
+170 ATN

-198 LHLSDPALSA
+198 LHLSDPALSV
-208 LSALAI
+208 LAT
-214 YPGTQILFSLQ
+214 YPGTKTLFSLQ

-263 ADWRARCQQTY
+263 ADWRTRCQQTY

-326 LFNNTLSAAGA
+326 LFNNTLSVAGA

-400 LLAALIS
+400 LFAALIS
-407 FLVALLLASLIAL
+407 FLVALLFASLIAL

-435 LSTPPAISCLGLDGF
+435 LSAPPAISCLCLDGF

-460 IAPLALLL
+460 VAPLALLL
-468 TFHQFSTKHLSRK
+468 TFHQFSAKHLSRK

>member
-1 MKSIESPQTANPRGF
+1 MKSTASPQAANPRGF

-93 RIITPA
+93 RVITPT
-99 PENADAILRERI
+99 PENADEILRERI
-111 AAHHGEIVGTV
+111 AAHHGEIVGTITV
-122 TATRRSLGWDYDFI
+122 ARRSLGWDYDLI
-136 SASAVEAFQND
+136 STSAVEAFQND
-147 TAPPLDANVIITTT
+147 TAPSLDANVITTTT

-170 ATDDANAGLNTSTTN
+170 ATDDANAGLNTSTAN
-185 TLASPLPAITNSN
+185 TLTSPLPAITNSN
-198 LHLSDPALSA
+198 LHLSDPTLSV
-208 LSALAI
+208 LAT
-214 YPGTQILFSLQ
+214 YPGTQTLFSLQ
-225 GASAALGF
+225 GVSSALGF

-298 AAYQTT
+298 ATYQTT

-326 LFNNTLSAAGA
+326 LFNSTLSVAGA

-400 LLAALIS
+400 LFAALIS
-407 FLVALLLASLIAL
+407 FLVALLFASLIAL
-420 IVAAPFAASLQTFYQ
+420 IVAAPFAASLQAFYQ
-435 LSTPPAISCLGLDGF
+435 LSAPPAISCLGLDGF

-460 IAPLALLL
+460 VAPLALLL
-468 TFHQFSTKHLSRK
+468 TFHQFSAKHLSRK

>member
-1 MKSIESPQTANPRGF
+1 MKSAASPQAANPRGF
-16 LRLRD
+16 LHLRD

-39 IIMTVVVLFAP
+39 IVMTVVVLFAP

-58 QGIRNSIL
+58 QGIRNSTL

-93 RIITPA
+93 RVITPA
-99 PENADAILRERI
+99 PENADEILRERI
-111 AAHHGEIVGTV
+111 AAHHGEIVGTI
-122 TATRRSLGWDYDFI
+122 TAARRSLGWNYDLI
-136 SASAVEAFQND
+136 SASAIEAFRGD
-147 TAPPLDANVIITTT
+147 TAPSLATNA
-161 DTTPPADAN
+161 TTPP
-170 ATDDANAGLNTSTTN
+170 TGLNTSTAN
-185 TLASPLPAITNSN
+185 ILPSPLPAIANSN
-198 LHLSDPALSA
+198 LHLNDPALSV
-208 LSALAI
+208 LAT
-214 YPGTQILFSLQ
+214 YPGTETLFSLQ
-225 GASAALGF
+225 GVSAALGF

-243 QTFLIDDG
+243 QTFLIDDS

-263 ADWRARCQQTY
+263 ADWRTRCQQTY

-284 PELYVVRFINPRDA
+284 PELYVVRFANPRDA

-321 YLIAD
+321 YLITD
-326 LFNNTLSAAGA
+326 LFNNTLSVAGA
-337 TTSAQFIIYVVMGAF
+337 TTSAQFIIYVVMGVF
-352 LILALILIVTTLSHA
+352 LILTLILIVTTLSHA

-407 FLVALLLASLIAL
+407 FLVALLFASLIAL

-435 LSTPPAISCLGLDGF
+435 LSTPPAISCLGLNGF
-450 ALLLLAAILL
+450 ALLLLTAILL

>member
-1 MKSIESPQTANPRGF
+1 MKSTASPQAANPRGF
-16 LRLRD
+16 LRLHD

-74 GAVYIQTGFLADI
+74 GAAYIQTGFLADI

-93 RIITPA
+93 RVITPA
-99 PENADAILRERI
+99 PENADEILRKRI
-111 AAHHGEIVGTV
+111 AAHHGEIVGTI
-122 TATRRSLGWDYDFI
+122 TAARRSLGWDYDLI
-136 SASAVEAFQND
+136 SASTVEALQND
-147 TAPPLDANVIITTT
+147 TALLTNLTGTATTT
-161 DTTPPADAN
+161 DIAPIADA
-170 ATDDANAGLNTSTTN
+170 ATN
-185 TLASPLPAITNSN
+185 TLTSPLPAITNSN
-198 LHLSDPALSA
+198 LHLSDPALSV
-208 LSALAI
+208 LAT
-214 YPGTQILFSLQ
+214 YPGTKTLFGLQ

-251 SPAIQSYRDQAL
+251 SPAIQPYRDQAL

-274 QSTCDYRPSL
+274 QSTCDYYPSL

-304 AGFDSLRYGY
+304 AGFDSLHYGY

-400 LLAALIS
+400 LFAALIS
-407 FLVALLLASLIAL
+407 FLVALLFSSLIAL

-435 LSTPPAISCLGLDGF
+435 LSAPPTISCLGLDRF

-460 IAPLALLL
+460 VAPLALLL
-468 TFHQFSTKHLSRK
+468 TFHQFSAKHLSRK